1 MDVASNHLRRD
12 FSEPTMTSTRPY
24 LIRAIYEW
32 ILDNQMTPHILVDS
46 QLDQVVVPRQYEQEG
61 KIILN
66 ISPSAAQALTL
77 GDDAITFNARFSGTP
92 MQVYIPTQYV
102 LAIYTRENGQGMMF
116 TDEEDHSPTPDP
128 DGSSR
133 KTTGSL
139 SERSTEKSNKSQSNK
154 AHLKVIK

>member
-1 MDVASNHLRRD
+1 
-12 FSEPTMTSTRPY
+12 MTSTRPY

-46 QLDQVVVPRQYEQEG
+46 QHEQVVIPKQYEQDG
-61 KIILN
+61 KIVLVM
-66 ISPSAAQALTL
+66 SPSATQALNL

-92 MQVYIPTQYV
+92 MQVYIPTQHV
-102 LAIYTRENGQGMMF
+102 LAIYTKENGQGMMF

-128 DGSSR
+128 DGSAPETAPSSSAHTA
-133 KTTGSL
+133 K
-139 SERSTEKSNKSQSNK
+139 KSSQPSPSNK

>member
-1 MDVASNHLRRD
+1 
-12 FSEPTMTSTRPY
+12 MTSTRPY

-46 QLDQVVVPRQYEQEG
+46 QHEQVVIPKQYEQDG
-61 KIILN
+61 KIVLN
-66 ISPSAAQALTL
+66 MSPSATQALNL

-92 MQVYIPTQYV
+92 MQVYIPTQHV
-102 LAIYTRENGQGMMF
+102 LAIYTKENGQGMMF

-128 DGSSR
+128 DGSAPETPPSSSAHTA
-133 KTTGSL
+133 K
-139 SERSTEKSNKSQSNK
+139 KSSQPSPTNK